1 MSEKIRVVEGQVKR
15 ACIVIL
21 RVVIGYS
28 LTPTQGRYGNGSVRM
43 VSDHRWSGACPGP
56 QKGEL

>member
-15 ACIVIL
+15 VL
-21 RVVIGYS
+21 PVVIGYS
-28 LTPTQGRYGNGSVRM
+28 LTPTQGPYGNGSVRM

>member
-15 ACIVIL
+15 VIL

-28 LTPTQGRYGNGSVRM
+28 LTPTQVRYGNGSVRM
-43 VSDHRWSGACPGP
+43 VSDDRRSGACPGP